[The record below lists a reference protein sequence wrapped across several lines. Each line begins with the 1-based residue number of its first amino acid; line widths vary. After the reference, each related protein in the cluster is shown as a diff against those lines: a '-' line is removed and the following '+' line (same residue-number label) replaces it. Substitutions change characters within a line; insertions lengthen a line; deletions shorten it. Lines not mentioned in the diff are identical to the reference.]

1 MSMRWVRGFSLATL
15 TVLACI
21 GASGSASAQQY
32 RHHNNQHHHH
42 CAPQYPTNGY
52 STVYRPNLIY
62 PSYGIRNGIT
72 SNYGNYGGYGGYGI
86 GNGYSSNYGGYGIQQ
101 PTWGGY
107 GMGGFP
113 IGGSYGRGGAFPR
126 GGSYGGGSGF
136 SLSIGR

>member
-15 TVLACI
+15 TVLAYI

-62 PSYGIRNGIT
+62 PNYGISNGYAR
-72 SNYGNYGGYGGYGI
+72 NYGNYGGYGI

-107 GMGGFP
+107 GMGGT
-113 IGGSYGRGGAFPR
+113 GRVTKLKKV
-126 GGSYGGGSGF
+126 S
-136 SLSIGR
+136 

>member
-1 MSMRWVRGFSLATL
+1 MSMRWVRGFGLATL

-21 GASGSASAQQY
+21 GASDSASAQQY
-32 RHHNNQHHHH
+32 RHHNQQQQHHHHH

-62 PSYGIRNGIT
+62 PSYGIRNGTI
-72 SNYGNYGGYGGYGI
+72 SNYGNYGGYGI

-113 IGGSYGRGGAFPR
+113 IGGSYGGGGAFPR

>member
-1 MSMRWVRGFSLATL
+1 MSMRWVRGFGLATL
-15 TVLACI
+15 TVLAYI
-21 GASGSASAQQY
+21 GASDSASAQQY
-32 RHHNNQHHHH
+32 RHHNNQHYHH
-42 CAPQYPTNGY
+42 CAPRYPTNGY

-62 PSYGIRNGIT
+62 PNYGISNGYAR
-72 SNYGNYGGYGGYGI
+72 NYGNYGGYGI

-113 IGGSYGRGGAFPR
+113 IGGSYGGGGAFPR

-136 SLSIGR
+136 SLYIGR